1 MDYSELVEIYSKL
14 EKTTKRLEMTKIIA
28 DFLVTV
34 PDEELPT
41 SYYRYKFKKRS
52 NGFYRVFD
60 R

>member
-41 SYYRYKFKKRS
+41 SYYRYMKT
-52 NGFYRVFD
+52 
-60 R
+60 